1 MIFFRKP
8 NGAQIKEALD
18 QQAKLSFSYAET
30 GATRGAPPPGFNAD
44 HNQIQRCV

>member
-30 GATRGAPPPGFNAD
+30 EVHARRAAAGL
-44 HNQIQRCV
+44 QR

>member
-18 QQAKLSFSYAET
+18 KQAKLSFSYAET
-30 GATRGAPPPGFNAD
+30 GATRGRATAGL
-44 HNQIQRCV
+44 QR

>member
-18 QQAKLSFSYAET
+18 QQAKLSFSYAEIE
-30 GATRGAPPPGFNAD
+30 ATRGVPPAG
-44 HNQIQRCV
+44 VTT